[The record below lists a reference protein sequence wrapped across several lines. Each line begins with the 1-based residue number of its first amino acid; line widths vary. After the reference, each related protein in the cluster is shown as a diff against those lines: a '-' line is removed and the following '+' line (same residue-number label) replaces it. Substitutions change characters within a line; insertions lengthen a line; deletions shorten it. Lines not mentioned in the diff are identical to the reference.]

1 MICQNTL
8 FRRFTVGPY
17 PINGYLIADTA
28 TRIGAFIDPGGF
40 DDQIAKYID
49 QQKIDLRF
57 IFFTHGHEDHTGGL
71 REFVTRY
78 SLDRCYAGHNE
89 VGEADCILTGGEH
102 IEVGSLQFITF
113 STPGHSPG
121 AITYYCPPRVF
132 TGDALFCGSMGGTSD
147 PKLAEMQIKHVRN
160 SIFSL
165 PDSTLV
171 YPGHGPMTTVAAEKY
186 ANPFFQ
192 PAQSD

>member
-1 MICQNTL
+1 MSDDNTI

-17 PINGYLIADTA
+17 PINGYLIADAA
-28 TRIGAFIDPGGF
+28 TRTGVFIDPGGF
-40 DDQIAKYID
+40 HDQIAEYIA
-49 QQKIDLRF
+49 QKKIDLRF

-71 REFVTRY
+71 REFLTRY
-78 SLDRCYAGHNE
+78 KPNHCYAGRSE
-89 VGEADCILTGGEH
+89 VVEADCILNGGEQL
-102 IEVGSLQFITF
+102 EVGKMHFTTF

-132 TGDALFCGSMGGTSD
+132 TGDALFCGSLGGTSD
-147 PKLAEMQIKHVRN
+147 PKLAQLQIAQVRK
-160 SIFSL
+160 SIFAL
-165 PDSTLV
+165 PEGTLV

-192 PAQSD
+192 SARSG